1 MPKLAFFYATFPRP
15 TETFVRRELKALI
28 ELGIQPEIFSIWGG
42 EAEWQNIKI
51 RRFCLWKLCVLI
63 YWLPYWAW
71 RNSTAFREI
80 LSALWNRPCP
90 NLQNWNETFLGL
102 GFALVEAKR
111 LKNEKFDLF
120 HGVWATMPA
129 TATFALSRLTDT
141 PFSMGAHAY
150 DLFRRGGDW
159 LLIEKF
165 KYAAFIRTSSKSSFR
180 RLHAM
185 GLPKEKIHL
194 IQRGLSYWPERK
206 SFELKKPAFI
216 KLISVGR
223 LVEKKGYF
231 CLLRILQD
239 LSQRNNCEFEMKIVG
254 SGPLH
259 GQLSEEIARYGLS
272 KKVFLLGSRRED
284 EVRELFLEADVKL
297 FTGIIDSKGDRDG
310 IPNVIPE
317 AMSAGCLI
325 LASNYAGA
333 SEAFVDRVSG
343 YEINPRRPR
352 EWVEILEE
360 FAKKPDYFISMR
372 KKAQLYC
379 KKRFDIKN
387 TARSLHEIF
396 LNAIIT
402 NE

>member
-1 MPKLAFFYATFPRP
+1 M
-15 TETFVRRELKALI
+15 
-28 ELGIQPEIFSIWGG
+28 
-42 EAEWQNIKI
+42 
-51 RRFCLWKLCVLI
+51 LI

-150 DLFRRGGDW
+150 DLFRKGGDW

-165 KYAAFIRTSSKSSFR
+165 KHAAFIRTSSKSSFR

-272 KKVFLLGSRRED
+272 KKVFLLGSE
-284 EVRELFLEADVKL
+284 EKMKLENFSWRHVKL
-297 FTGIIDSKGDRDG
+297 FTDYRFEGDRDG

-325 LASNYAGA
+325 LASNY
-333 SEAFVDRVSG
+333 
-343 YEINPRRPR
+343 
-352 EWVEILEE
+352 VEHQKHSWIE
-360 FAKKPDYFISMR
+360 FQDMK
-372 KKAQLYC
+372 
-379 KKRFDIKN
+379 
-387 TARSLHEIF
+387 
-396 LNAIIT
+396 
-402 NE
+402 